1 MHNKNLDIGGALT
14 SAFAGPVEEDS
25 APVNVLAGALASHKG
40 AGQKGSLQDSPYLLA
55 VRQAVAGL
63 RDGSLSGED
72 YYVEIS
78 KVHQQISALIGLFEM
93 QQVQRELALADET
106 QQDLAE
112 RTQLNLE
119 QIEQALGR
127 LVSYL
132 DTQDMADLEEGL
144 TQVEAGYLALDKT
157 HDEALQMVEESDED
171 DSEEEDL

>member
-1 MHNKNLDIGGALT
+1 MNNKSLDIGGALS

-25 APVNVLAGALASHKG
+25 APVNVLAGALASHRGTAQKG
-40 AGQKGSLQDSPYLLA
+40 ALEDSPYLLA

-63 RDGSLSGED
+63 RAGSLPVED

-93 QQVQRELALADET
+93 QQVQRELALAGEDH
-106 QQDLAE
+106 QVLAG
-112 RTQLNLE
+112 RTQLHLE

-127 LVSYL
+127 LVHYL
-132 DTQDMADLEEGL
+132 DTQDMADLDEGL
-144 TQVEAGYLALDKT
+144 AQVEAGYLALDKT
-157 HDEALQMVEESDED
+157 QDEALQMVEESDED